1 MSQAAI
7 IIPVHNRRETTL
19 ACLRHL
25 RATGDLEGFG
35 VIVVDDGSTDG
46 TSESVRAEFPRVEI
60 LRGDGNLW
68 WTGAIALGMQHAF
81 AAGAEAVC
89 WLNDDCLPAPGALRR
104 LFDDALVAPGRIVA
118 PACFD
123 AKTKA
128 AVPNAFRG
136 RGRVSA
142 APGEKQP
149 ADGLSGFC
157 VVLPRAVWT
166 RIGRPDARRLP
177 HYYGD
182 NAYTLLAAR
191 AGFSV
196 SVLGDARAELTA
208 FQAPPALRAMGE
220 PAAGW
225 RENWQRIFV
234 SPKSPYRLRTL
245 FAYQRLKYGAVLGPG
260 LALARAASWI
270 GQFLWARV
278 RG

>member
-1 MSQAAI
+1 MNKNAV
-7 IIPVHNRRETTL
+7 IIPVHNRRDLTL

-25 RATGDLEGFG
+25 RASGDLEPIG

-46 TSESVRAEFPRVEI
+46 TSEAVRAEFPKVEI
-60 LRGDGNLW
+60 LRGDGSLW

-89 WLNDDCLPAPGALRR
+89 WLNDDCLPAPGTLRM
-104 LFDDALVAPGRIVA
+104 LFDDAVAPPGQIVA

-128 AVPNAFRG
+128 AVPNAFLG
-136 RGRVSA
+136 RVRVSA
-142 APGEKQP
+142 QPGEKQP

-157 VVLPRAVWT
+157 VAWPRAAWL
-166 RIGRPDARRLP
+166 RIGRPDAVHFP

-191 AGFSV
+191 AGFPGL
-196 SVLGDARAELTA
+196 VLGDARAELTA
-208 FQAPPALRAMGE
+208 FQAPPTLAAMLK
-220 PAAGW
+220 PVSGW
-225 RENWQRIFV
+225 RENWLRIFV

-245 FAYQRLKYGAVLGPG
+245 FAYQRLKYGAVRGTAMALG
-260 LALARAASWI
+260 RAGGWI
-270 GQFLWARV
+270 GRVLWSRL